1 MLQPNSQTDPL
12 VEILRLAYRRGL
24 AVRQEQAEKS
34 EALNAQPLD
43 EGTLTA
49 ELKDSDSGNESK
61 QERGKG

>member
-24 AVRQEQAEKS
+24 AIRQEQAEES

-49 ELKDSDSGNESK
+49 ELKDSDSGKESK
-61 QERGKG
+61 EKRGK